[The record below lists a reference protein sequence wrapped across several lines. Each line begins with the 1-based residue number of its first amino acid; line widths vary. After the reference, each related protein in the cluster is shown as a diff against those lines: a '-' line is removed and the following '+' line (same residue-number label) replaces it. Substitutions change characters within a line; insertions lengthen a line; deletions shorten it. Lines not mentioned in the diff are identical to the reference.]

1 MQKAI
6 TPRLLKALFRDL
18 VGRRKTTN
26 SSNDI
31 MCHLADLV
39 LGAFFFAMRACEYSA
54 TPKVGR
60 TRRIDMGGLLFRD
73 RKKRPLPLTH
83 PRLLDL
89 AEYVTVTFE
98 RTKTAKKRDSR
109 TQRRTGHRFLC
120 PVLRLASAA
129 QRIIRTYP
137 DWKPNTPLSS
147 SVHDGRLVDVDSD
160 RIRHTLRQV
169 CKLGG
174 GIEKFGFHPHEIGN
188 KSIRSGAA
196 MALALNNHSPYK
208 IMILGRWES
217 EAFLAYI
224 RPQVLEFANICSRDM
239 INFDQFLD
247 VTHRDPAAPP
257 DQQSRRL
264 TTSFDGLSST
274 IVLPSFHMSH

>member
-1 MQKAI
+1 VPAN
-6 TPRLLKALFRDL
+6 TAPRQRLEGLDA
-18 VGRRKTTN
+18 
-26 SSNDI
+26 SI
-31 MCHLADLV
+31 WE
-39 LGAFFFAMRACEYSA
+39 ACCSA
-54 TPKVGR
+54 TER
-60 TRRIDMGGLLFRD
+60 SDLS
-73 RKKRPLPLTH
+73 PLPLTH
-83 PRLLDL
+83 PRFLGL

-120 PVLRLASAA
+120 SILRLASAV

-147 SVHDGRLVDVDSD
+147 PSVHEGRL
-160 RIRHTLRQV
+160 LRQV

-188 KSIRSGAA
+188 KSIRCSGAA

-224 RPQVLEFANICSRDM
+224 HPQVLEFANICSRDM

-247 VTHRDPAAPP
+247 VTHRDPAAPK